1 MDDICYAVKDENGFY
16 WCGYN
21 KWENQIRK
29 AKLFHSLKYANEVV
43 IRYQNKNPIT
53 VKVRITEES

>member
-21 KWENQIRK
+21 EWENQIRK
-29 AKLFHSLKYANEVV
+29 AKLFHSLKYANEIVV
-43 IRYQNKNPIT
+43 RYHNKNPII
-53 VKVRITEES
+53 VKVRIMEES

>member
-29 AKLFHSLKYANEVV
+29 AKLFHSLKYANEIV

-53 VKVRITEES
+53 VKVRIMEES